1 MKKNNVFLVIVFIIV
16 FLFIGINIL
25 AKPLSDGDEIINLF
39 NTYKLYEG
47 LKIYKQIPVV
57 AMPLLFYLGV
67 IIFKILGVA
76 NLLNFRIYNIIV
88 NIVVVISLYRIFRK
102 LDIRKL
108 KSIIYTILL
117 ELILVSKPITMG
129 ITYNML
135 AYAICLVGINIA
147 LKRDK
152 IKRYFLIQGITIFLV
167 FMAKQNI
174 GVYYA
179 LANILIEVIL
189 YKKECIKNI
198 FKLLITPILLGIVY
212 ILYLYFNN
220 SLFEFIDYTVLGA
233 IEFSSNLYFSGG
245 MVWLGADLIMIASS
259 IILLYN
265 KIINNKYMKN
275 TIILF
280 IYGVCLLLM
289 GYPIFDYWH
298 MALASIVLIISIIY
312 IIEKTLK
319 INIKEKY
326 LKMSLVLLI
335 IYMLFSIGYKSYVYL
350 NIYCKEK
357 ENIFYGII
365 VTNDMQKK
373 IEDVISYINKSD
385 KKVVIA
391 SCRSGK
397 YYMYMDKKGNDIF
410 DTPLRGN
417 IGSNQLEK
425 IINKTNSLKD
435 VYLLLMTEN
444 ESWQDIKEFRKYIKD
459 NYEKIG
465 EVSEYSIYYIP

>member
-25 AKPLSDGDEIINLF
+25 AKPFSDGDELMNLF
-39 NTYKLYEG
+39 NTYKLYNG
-47 LKIYKQIPVV
+47 LKLYKQIPVI
-57 AMPLLFYLGV
+57 ATPLLFYLVV
-67 IIFKILGVA
+67 IIFKILGTA

-88 NIVVVISLYRIFRK
+88 NVVVVISLYRIFRK
-102 LDIRKL
+102 LNIRKL

-117 ELILVSKPITMG
+117 ELILVSKPITIG

-135 AYAICLVGINIA
+135 AYAICLIGINIA

-152 IKRYFLIQGITIFLV
+152 IKKYFLIQGIIIFLV

-179 LANILIEVIL
+179 LANILIEVLL

-198 FKLLITPILLGIVY
+198 FKLIITPILLGIVY
-212 ILYLYFNN
+212 ILYLYFND
-220 SLFEFIDYTVLGA
+220 SLFEFIDYTVLGVR
-233 IEFSSNLYFSGG
+233 EFSSNLLFRSGI
-245 MVWLGADLIMIASS
+245 MWLGVDLVIIASH
-259 IILLYN
+259 IILFYN
-265 KIINNKYMKN
+265 KIINNKYRKN

-280 IYGVCLLLM
+280 TYGVCLLLM

-319 INIKEKY
+319 INIKEEY
-326 LKMSLVLLI
+326 LRMGIVLLI

-350 NIYCKEK
+350 NIHCKEK

-365 VTNDMQKK
+365 VTNDMQKN

-391 SCRSGK
+391 SARSGK
-397 YYMYMDKKGNDIF
+397 YYIYMGQKGNDIF
-410 DTPLRGN
+410 DTLLRGN

-425 IINKTNSLKD
+425 LINKTNSLKD
-435 VYLLLMTEN
+435 VYLLIMTEN
-444 ESWQDIKEFRKYIKD
+444 ESWQNIKEFRKYIKD

>member
-1 MKKNNVFLVIVFIIV
+1 MKKNNVFLVIVFIII
-16 FLFIGINIL
+16 FLFISINIL
-25 AKPLSDGDEIINLF
+25 SKPLRDGDELINLF
-39 NTYKLYEG
+39 NTYKLYSE
-47 LKIYKQIPVV
+47 LKLYKQIPVV
-57 AMPLLFYLGV
+57 ATPLLFYLGV
-67 IIFKILGVA
+67 IIFKILGAA

-102 LDIRKL
+102 LKIRKL

-117 ELILVSKPITMG
+117 ELILISKPIAMG

-152 IKRYFLIQGITIFLV
+152 IKKYFLIQGIIIFLV

-179 LANILIEVIL
+179 LANILIEVVI
-189 YKKECIKNI
+189 YKKGCIKNI

-212 ILYLYFNN
+212 ILYLYFND

-233 IEFSSNLYFSGG
+233 IEFSSNLYFGSG
-245 MVWLGADLIMIASS
+245 MVWLGVDLIIITSS

-280 IYGVCLLLM
+280 TYGVCLLLM

-298 MALASIVLIISIIY
+298 MALASIVLIISTIY
-312 IIEKTLK
+312 IIEKNLK
-319 INIKEKY
+319 VNIEDQY
-326 LKMSLVLLI
+326 LKLCLALLI
-335 IYMLFSIGYKSYVYL
+335 IYMVCSISYKSC
-350 NIYCKEK
+350 IYFTACCKEK
-357 ENIFYGII
+357 ENAFYGII
-365 VTNDMQKK
+365 AYNDMQQK
-373 IEDVISYINKSD
+373 IKDVTNYINKSD

-391 SCRSGK
+391 SARSGK
-397 YYMYMDKKGNDIF
+397 YHMYIGEIGDDIF
-410 DTPLRGN
+410 DLPWNGN

-425 IINKTNSLKD
+425 LINKTNNLKD

-459 NYEKIG
+459 NYEKMG
-465 EVSEYSIYYIP
+465 EISEYSIYYIP

>member
-1 MKKNNVFLVIVFIIV
+1 MKKNNVFLVIVFIII
-16 FLFIGINIL
+16 FLFISINIL
-25 AKPLSDGDEIINLF
+25 SKLLKDGDEFINLF
-39 NTYKLYEG
+39 NTYKLYSG
-47 LKIYKQIPVV
+47 LKLYKQIPVV
-57 AMPLLFYLGV
+57 ATPLLFYLGV
-67 IIFKILGVA
+67 IIFKILGAA

-102 LDIRKL
+102 LNIRKL

-117 ELILVSKPITMG
+117 ELILISKPTTMG

-135 AYAICLVGINIA
+135 AYTICLIGINIA

-152 IKRYFLIQGITIFLV
+152 IKKYFLTQGIIIFLV

-179 LANILIEVIL
+179 LANILIEVVI

-198 FKLLITPILLGIVY
+198 FKLFITPILLGIVY
-212 ILYLYFNN
+212 ILYLYFND
-220 SLFEFIDYTVLGA
+220 SLFEFIDYTVLGVR
-233 IEFSSNLYFSGG
+233 EFSSNLYFYDG
-245 MVWLGADLIMIASS
+245 MIWLGVDTIIIASS
-259 IILLYN
+259 IILFYN
-265 KIINNKYMKN
+265 KIIENKHMKN
-275 TIILF
+275 AIMLF
-280 IYGVCLLLM
+280 TYGVCLLLM

-326 LKMSLVLLI
+326 LKMGLVLLI
-335 IYMLFSIGYKSYVYL
+335 IYMLFSIGYKSYVYF

-365 VTNDMQKK
+365 VANDMQQK
-373 IEDVISYINKSD
+373 IKDVTDYINKSD

-391 SCRSGK
+391 SARSGK
-397 YYMYMDKKGNDIF
+397 YHMYIGEVGNDIF
-410 DTPLRGN
+410 DLPWNGN

-425 IINKTNSLKD
+425 LINKTNSLKD
-435 VYLLLMTEN
+435 VYLLLTTEN